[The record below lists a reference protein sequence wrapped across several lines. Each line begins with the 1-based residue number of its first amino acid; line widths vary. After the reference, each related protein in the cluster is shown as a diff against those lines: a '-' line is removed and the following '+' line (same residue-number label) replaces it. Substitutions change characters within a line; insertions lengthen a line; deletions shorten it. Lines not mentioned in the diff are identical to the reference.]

1 MKQKKNIL
9 NLLSKKS
16 KESDSMSRK
25 AKLDINELQEYINGN
40 PDESA
45 KDIAEH
51 FEVSAKPKIGRKK
64 RPSS

>member
-1 MKQKKNIL
+1 
-9 NLLSKKS
+9 
-16 KESDSMSRK
+16 MSRK